1 MAELMASGDF
11 RTGFFCGGLFFF
23 CLLTSIFVI
32 DIVAGFVSGSREAKR
47 RQRLLDAQ
55 GQQSHIHHENQKHW
69 SKYT

>member
-23 CLLTSIFVI
+23 CLLASIFLIDAVASVI
-32 DIVAGFVSGSREAKR
+32 TGNREQKR
-47 RQRLLDAQ
+47 RQRMLDAQ
-55 GQQSHIHHENQKHW
+55 GEQSHIYHENQKHW